1 MSETLRIAAFDIGT
15 NKIVGAVSEKTED
28 SFSIIAIEEEKTRA
42 GSVYKGKIN
51 NVSDVLFQIVS
62 IIKKLSNKINSKINS
77 AYISIS
83 NEKGYHTEE
92 WKKLVADLETRGVK
106 VHTLDRLDCLAE
118 TLMSTAEKEIGC
130 LLIDFGGG
138 CTSFILRNNNSADKR
153 GVIPLG
159 GNNITKDLT
168 FLNLK
173 TVEAEKLKIKLGTT
187 KPEKLLRPNARI
199 ILEKSDNVENAKFTT
214 PLKLSEM
221 IEDRVKD
228 ICLRFLDPLKK
239 QDEFSKPG
247 RSVILV
253 GGGAYLHDLPEWISD
268 QTGLSVKIEDKFN
281 WIDSP
286 EEINIYNAKYAS
298 IISLLCNGTEDCRTK
313 DESLK
318 QNKKKKGPTSLLV
331 NFLHKGMDTIF
342 GDEQYN

>member
-1 MSETLRIAAFDIGT
+1 MNETLRIAAFDVGT

-28 SFSIIAIEEEKTRA
+28 SFSIIAIEEEKTRS

-51 NVSDVLFQIVS
+51 NVSDVAFQIVS
-62 IIKKLSNKINSKINS
+62 IIRKLNNKINAKINS

-92 WKKLVADLETRGVK
+92 WDKLVKELGSRGVK
-106 VHTLDRLDCLAE
+106 VYTLDRLDCMADA
-118 TLMSTAEKEIGC
+118 LMSNAEKEIGC
-130 LLIDFGGG
+130 LLIDFGAG

-153 GVIPLG
+153 GIIPLG

-173 TVEAEKLKIKLGTT
+173 TQEAEKLKIKLGTT
-187 KPEKLLRPNARI
+187 KPEKLIRPNARI
-199 ILEKSDNVENAKFTT
+199 ILEKSDNLNEAKFTT
-214 PLKLSEM
+214 PLILSQM

-247 RSVILV
+247 RSIILV
-253 GGGAYLHDLPEWISD
+253 GGGAYLRDLPEWISD

-281 WIDSP
+281 LVEAPDDV
-286 EEINIYNAKYAS
+286 NIYNARFAS
-298 IISLLCNGTEDCRTK
+298 IISLLHNGTEDCRVK
-313 DESLK
+313 DETL
-318 QNKKKKGPTSLLV
+318 KKKKDKKSSGKFIEKILRKSM
-331 NFLHKGMDTIF
+331 NTIF

>member
-28 SFSIIAIEEEKTRA
+28 SFSIIAIEEEKTRP

-51 NVSDVLFQIVS
+51 NVSDVLFQIVG
-62 IIKKLSNKINSKINS
+62 IVKKLSNKINAKINS
-77 AYISIS
+77 VYISIS
-83 NEKGYHTEE
+83 NEKGYQTEE
-92 WKKLVADLETRGVK
+92 WRKLVSDLESRSLK
-106 VHTLDRLDCLAE
+106 VYTLDRLDCLAE

-138 CTSFILRNNNSADKR
+138 CTSFILRNNNSSDKR
-153 GVIPLG
+153 GTIPLG

-173 TVEAEKLKIKLGTT
+173 NVEAEKLKIKLGTT
-187 KPEKLLRPNARI
+187 KPHKLVRPNARI
-199 ILEKSDNVENAKFTT
+199 ILEKNDNVENAKFTT

-247 RSVILV
+247 RSIILV
-253 GGGAYLHDLPEWISD
+253 GGGAYLRDLPEWISD

-281 WIDSP
+281 LIEAPDDV
-286 EEINIYNAKYAS
+286 NIYNARFAS
-298 IISLLCNGTEDCRTK
+298 IISLLHNGTEDCRVK
-313 DESLK
+313 DETLK
-318 QNKKKKGPTSLLV
+318 DKKTKKSPGR
-331 NFLHKGMDTIF
+331 FIEKILHKSMNTIF